1 VCNVDNKEG
10 RKNKIVIHIC
20 HRFFLWFSLNHTR
33 PCEMV
38 DRGIPDLGRCNLYIT
53 SYFKKVS
60 LKKCTLSSSDINI
73 ENPDLVSLCKWPIG

>member
-1 VCNVDNKEG
+1 
-10 RKNKIVIHIC
+10 
-20 HRFFLWFSLNHTR
+20 
-33 PCEMV
+33 MV
-38 DRGIPDLGRCNLYIT
+38 DHGIPDLGKCNLYIT